1 MPADHQNE
9 RLMGGQWAEQQKKGM
24 QKQEAAQQSSER
36 HRRLSDEEQRK
47 LEQDV
52 VRETEEEGSGDER
65 TPDKPIGQVA
75 YADGQKQQNEGGAG
89 KPAASNLEP
98 EKQGGIGGP

>member
-1 MPADHQNE
+1 MPVDQQNA
-9 RLMGGQWAEQQKKGM
+9 LPMGGQWAQQQKAGIK
-24 QKQEAAQQSSER
+24 KQEEAQQSAES
-36 HRRLSDEEQRK
+36 HRDLSDEEQRK

-52 VRETEEEGSGDER
+52 VRDTQEEGSGDDR

-75 YADGQKQQNEGGAG
+75 YADGQKRGDGGAEE
-89 KPAASNLEP
+89 PQTTPLEP